1 MKLFS
6 RIIVPLLLFAG
17 LVTAESPGAQNGR
30 LDLGNGLAIEY
41 KVIPYDT
48 KEYRDKHGRI
58 GPIFGTDGG
67 VPHTKLAKLTLVE
80 GKRKTP
86 LEASCMYDPWIEQ
99 IDVHQFRV
107 RLTAPRRR
115 ILTGNFSDAA
125 ATYVAEWLIVD
136 GIGVRTLLSNE
147 PSVVREKL
155 LQ

>member
-1 MKLFS
+1 MKVFS
-6 RIIVPLLLFAG
+6 RILVSLLLFG
-17 LVTAESPGAQNGR
+17 GVVRSESPDTQNGR
-30 LDLGNGLAIEY
+30 LDLGNGFAIEY

-67 VPHTKLAKLTLVE
+67 VPHTKLEKLTLVE

-86 LEASCMYDPWIEQ
+86 LEVSCMYNPWFEQ

-107 RLTAPRRR
+107 RSITPRRR

-125 ATYVAEWLIVD
+125 ATYVAEWLVVD
-136 GIGVRTLLSNE
+136 GKGVRTLLSNE
-147 PSVVREKL
+147 PSVVHEKL